1 MFLIVDCYL
10 IQILSCVYAKKSK
23 YYIYEKKNEHIW
35 KVDATLE
42 KVKLK
47 PIEILYT
54 LETLCTLEWHW
65 KAKKGKK
72 GVLQQT
78 KEITHFKI

>member
-47 PIEILYT
+47 PSRYNPHLKHY
-54 LETLCTLEWHW
+54 
-65 KAKKGKK
+65 A
-72 GVLQQT
+72 
-78 KEITHFKI
+78 F